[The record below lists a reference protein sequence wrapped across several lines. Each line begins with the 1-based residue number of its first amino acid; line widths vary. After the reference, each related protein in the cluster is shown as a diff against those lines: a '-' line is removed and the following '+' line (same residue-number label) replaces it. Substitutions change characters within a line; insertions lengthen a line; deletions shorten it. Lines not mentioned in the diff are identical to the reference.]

1 MYTQAPKRG
10 GKHKHLIEEHYRFS
24 VSGGYR
30 AAIKKAASNTS
41 QPGLLLNLDLNKTRQ
56 TISNWSSKLATNIRY
71 QYRAWQTEQ
80 SDYISSSFEAL
91 RANAASL
98 SSKVWSWRRT
108 SIRAD
113 ATNLPAC
120 QSFKGHVVE
129 VDTKYAHIPS
139 HILEQFVDL
148 ETFPPEPEP
157 AAACVFSDIQ
167 QLPESTGANETLQM
181 LEKQVENVGGQTWK
195 CHEHDTIVIGNRPIA
210 FHLDAIFVATDQG
223 PDQTSA
229 HNFIEQEVAHDPY
242 ILYFRCW
249 CFLHVCHLMV
259 KSHLKFIERVAYKS
273 YFACVA
279 KIINVWRS
287 GSNMKKLKRSAAKLS
302 YHTIAY

>member
-1 MYTQAPKRG
+1 MITLISWPSYSLDYHPIELGPSKSTTNTPLRGLARMVKYWKTKFQKCERLLKELISSKQKSMYTQAPKRG

-181 LEKQVENVGGQTWK
+181 LEKTSGTCRWPNLEVPRARHNCYWE
-195 CHEHDTIVIGNRPIA
+195 
-210 FHLDAIFVATDQG
+210 
-223 PDQTSA
+223 SA
-229 HNFIEQEVAHDPY
+229 HRISP
-242 ILYFRCW
+242 
-249 CFLHVCHLMV
+249 
-259 KSHLKFIERVAYKS
+259 
-273 YFACVA
+273 
-279 KIINVWRS
+279 
-287 GSNMKKLKRSAAKLS
+287 
-302 YHTIAY
+302 